1 MIIPHKR
8 RLVIPLATTPVIIT
22 LVAITLALLLAACGS
37 EPSPTPVPTSTPAA
51 AATEAPVA
59 ASATPVPPTP
69 TPIADDWERIKA
81 AGKMAVGTSA
91 DYPPFSSY
99 DENFRLSGF
108 DIALIQEIGT
118 RLGVEVQI
126 RDYAFD
132 GLAEALNLGQIDL
145 AIAAISETPER
156 DQEVDFSNVY
166 YVGADAVLGRRDA
179 KPITAATLDNLSN
192 IKVGVQSGSIYET
205 WVEQELI
212 ETGRLPERNLLS
224 YAQIDQAVKDLRNRR
239 LNAVILDKAPA
250 EAFVKQ
256 GGVKIIGGG
265 LSKQRFAMAMPLGSD
280 TLRAQVNGALAALQ
294 NEGFIAELSAQYLD
308 LEEDEMQPAAEA
320 TPTAEAATPTPE
332 PPTATVAPEATPAP
346 TATPTP
352 TPCMDGM
359 AWVAD
364 LNYDDK
370 GMTAPPVL
378 QPGQAFSKGWRLRNS
393 GTCTWTPGYALVYS
407 HGNSPASQMGGQ
419 PAAVAQPV
427 APNATY
433 DIMVNLVAPAAP
445 GVYQGF
451 WEMRNDKGV
460 AFGQRVWVGIQ
471 VPGAPT
477 PTPFPTQ
484 TPSASIEFYAD
495 RTQINAGERVVFYW
509 NVQNVKAV
517 YFYEQGQPWQANGVA
532 GQGSREVYPQQTT
545 VYELR
550 VVKPD
555 DSVEIRQIRIDV
567 NAPPAGAP
575 TIASFL
581 VYPEYEIPQG
591 GCTDIRWEV
600 QGTVNTV
607 NLWAN
612 ETPVWNNAPVRG
624 SVPHCPTKTGYVNY
638 ILEASGPGGAVRDQH
653 TINVIPVPR

>member
-1 MIIPHKR
+1 MTIPRKR
-8 RLVIPLATTPVIIT
+8 T
-22 LVAITLALLLAACGS
+22 LLILLSLILALLLAACGP
-37 EPSPTPVPTSTPAA
+37 EPTPEPANTPTPAA
-51 AATEAPVA
+51 VATEAPA
-59 ASATPVPPTP
+59 QPTATAVPPTP
-69 TPIADDWERIKA
+69 TPIADDWERIQA
-81 AGKMAVGTSA
+81 AGKIAVGTSA
-91 DYPPFSSY
+91 DYAPFSYY
-99 DENFRLSGF
+99 DENFKLTGF
-108 DIALIQEIGT
+108 DIALIQEIGQ

-132 GLAEALNLGQIDL
+132 GLAEALELGQIDL
-145 AIAAISETPER
+145 AIAAISVTPER
-156 DQEVDFSNVY
+156 EAEVDFSNVY
-166 YVGADAVLGRRDA
+166 YVGADAVLGRGDA
-179 KPITAATLDNLSN
+179 RPITAETLDNLSN

-205 WVEQELI
+205 WAQQELV
-212 ETGRLPERNLLS
+212 ETGRLPDRNLLV
-224 YAQIDQAVKDLRNRR
+224 YAQIDQAVKDLKNKR

-250 EAFVKQ
+250 EAFVKG

-265 LSKQRFAMAMPLGSD
+265 LSKQRFAMAVPLGSEN
-280 TLRAQVNGALAALQ
+280 LRSQVNGALAALQ
-294 NEGFIAELSAQYLD
+294 DEGFIAELSSQYLD
-308 LEEDEMQPAAEA
+308 LEETEIQPVPEETA
-320 TPTAEAATPTPE
+320 TPEAEAATPTPE
-332 PPTATVAPEATPAP
+332 PPTATPAPEATPAP

-352 TPCMDGM
+352 PPCLDGM

-378 QPGQAFSKGWRLRNS
+378 QPGQAFTKGWRVRNS
-393 GTCTWTPGYALVYS
+393 GTCTWTPGYFLSYS

-419 PAAVAQPV
+419 PVAVAQPV

-433 DIMVNLVAPAAP
+433 DFLVNLVAPTTP

-451 WEMRNDKGV
+451 WQINNDKGV
-460 AFGQRVWVGIQ
+460 AFGERVWVGIQ

-484 TPSASIEFYAD
+484 TPSANIEFYAD
-495 RTQINAGERVVFYW
+495 RTVINAGERVVFTW

-517 YFYEQGQPWQANGVA
+517 YFYEQGQPWQSNGVA

-567 NAPPAGAP
+567 NAAPPTAP
-575 TIASFL
+575 YIASFL
-581 VYPEYEIPQG
+581 VYPEYELPLG
-591 GCTDIRWEV
+591 GCADIRWDV
-600 QGTVNTV
+600 QGTVTTV

-612 ETPVWNNAPVRG
+612 DTPIWNNAPVRG
-624 SVPHCPTKTGYVNY
+624 SVPHCPGKAGYINY
-638 ILEASGPGGAVRDQH
+638 ILEASGPGGTVREQR
-653 TINVIPVPR
+653 TINVLGPQPK